1 MTSLAAVLTPAAII
15 GVTWFLSRAGAD
27 RRWRAALDRY
37 AEREQVKQPK
47 TLTQDLARETV
58 LRRISHNLLRSR

>member
-1 MTSLAAVLTPAAII
+1 MTSLAAFLVPAAIV

-37 AEREQVKQPK
+37 AEREQVKRPK
-47 TLTQDLARETV
+47 PPAGVRQDGRPRGK
-58 LRRISHNLLRSR
+58 RRVNRFISC

>member
-1 MTSLAAVLTPAAII
+1 MTSLAAVLAPAAIV
-15 GVTWFLSRAGAD
+15 GVTWLLSRASAD

-47 TLTQDLARETV
+47 TLTQNSAREAV
-58 LRRISHNLLRSR
+58 LHRISHNPLRPR